1 MQLRDNSVVFLDGF
15 HIHTKETIYPTF
27 RPLSSY
33 GQPSSAIDSH
43 GSSLGLPNMSG
54 CITSKLSDPSI
65 PLFDHHLPTLQL
77 TGLPQVC

>member
-15 HIHTKETIYPTF
+15 HIHVKETIYPTF

-54 CITSKLSDPSI
+54 CITSKLSI
-65 PLFDHHLPTLQL
+65 ALQ
-77 TGLPQVC
+77 